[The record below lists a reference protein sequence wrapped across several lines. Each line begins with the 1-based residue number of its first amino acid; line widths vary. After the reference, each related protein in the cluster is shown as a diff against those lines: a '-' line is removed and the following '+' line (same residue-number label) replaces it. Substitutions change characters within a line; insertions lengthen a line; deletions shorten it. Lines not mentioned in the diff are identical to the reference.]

1 MKRRGLE
8 FRECASQP
16 KAHYRTGASLLI
28 KLKSEISSAPMKPG
42 RGSRTAV
49 LVCMGR
55 AVAHGMTTESRFA
68 DPTAFALLP
77 DDARARVERF
87 RAGAVPKG
95 IRAHLEHTYLDRHTK
110 VMVART
116 VAIDDAVREASSPQ
130 LVILGAGLDGRAWR
144 MPELSETTVFE
155 VDHPDTQ
162 REKRERVAALT
173 QAARDVRFAPVDFT
187 RDNLDDVLAA
197 AGHDPILSTTWLWEG
212 VVMYLAPA
220 DIEATLAII
229 DHRSAAGSRLIVA
242 YHCPAFM
249 LRLIGPVVR
258 RLGEPLR
265 SSFTADKMRTLLAKY
280 GFRVVWD
287 ADLPTIGGAMS
298 AEIAQATRRW
308 KHLRIVTADRPA
320 SRREASVLVS

>member
-1 MKRRGLE
+1 
-8 FRECASQP
+8 
-16 KAHYRTGASLLI
+16 
-28 KLKSEISSAPMKPG
+28 MKPG
-42 RGSRTAV
+42 SGSRTAV

-68 DPTAFALLP
+68 DPTALALLP

-87 RAGAVPKG
+87 RVDAAPKG
-95 IRAHLEHTYLDRHTK
+95 IRGRLEHIYLDRQSK

-144 MPELSETTVFE
+144 MPELGETTVFE

-162 REKRERVAALT
+162 REKQDRIAALT

-187 RDNLDDVLAA
+187 RDSLDDALAA
-197 AGHDPILSTTWLWEG
+197 TGHDPVLATTWLWEG
-212 VVMYLAPA
+212 VVMYLTPA

-229 DHRSAAGSRLIVA
+229 ERRSVVGSRLIIA
-242 YHCPAFM
+242 YHSPALM
-249 LRLIGPVVR
+249 LRLIGPIVR

-265 SSFTADKMRTLLAKY
+265 SAFTADTMRTLLAKY
-280 GFRVVWD
+280 GFGVVWD
-287 ADLPTIGGAMS
+287 AAMPTIGGAMS
-298 AEIAQATRRW
+298 AEIAQATRRM
-308 KHLRIVTADRPA
+308 KHLRIMTADRL
-320 SRREASVLVS
+320 S

>member
-1 MKRRGLE
+1 MI
-8 FRECASQP
+8 Q
-16 KAHYRTGASLLI
+16 
-28 KLKSEISSAPMKPG
+28 LKGEISSASMKPG
-42 RGSRTAV
+42 RESRTAV

-68 DPTAFALLP
+68 DPTALALLP

-87 RAGAVPKG
+87 SADVAPKG
-95 IRAHLEHTYLDRHTK
+95 MRGRLEHIYLDRQSK

-162 REKRERVAALT
+162 REKQGRIAALT

-187 RDNLDDVLAA
+187 CDSLDDALAA
-197 AGHDPILSTTWLWEG
+197 AGHDPVLATTWLWEG
-212 VVMYLAPA
+212 VVMYLTTA

-229 DHRSAAGSRLIVA
+229 ERRSVVGSRLIIA
-242 YHCPAFM
+242 YHSPALM
-249 LRLIGPVVR
+249 LRLIGPFVR

-265 SSFTADKMRTLLAKY
+265 SAFTADTMRALLSKY
-280 GFRVVWD
+280 GFGVVWD
-287 ADLPTIGGAMS
+287 AAMPTIGDAMS
-298 AEIAQATRRW
+298 AEIAQATRRM
-308 KHLRIVTADRPA
+308 KHLRIVTADRL
-320 SRREASVLVS
+320 S